1 MYATFSSALIS
12 IALCLLLVNPAPRAT
27 AQEAAYPLQMSSDRV
42 SHRPE
47 VPGPNGL
54 VTAGHP
60 LASMAG
66 LRILMNGGNAA
77 DASVAVLAVLNV
89 VR

>member
-1 MYATFSSALIS
+1 MKTHSWTSITLFAISLLIVP
-12 IALCLLLVNPAPRAT
+12 LEAT
-27 AQEAAYPLQMSSDRV
+27 AGQRTAEQYPERPA
-42 SHRPE
+42 HRPA

-66 LRILMNGGNAA
+66 LRTLMAGGNAA
-77 DASVAVLAVLNV
+77 DAAVATGDSGHA
-89 VR
+89 